1 MAKRLD
7 PVTVGV
13 LWNRLL
19 SIVDEGTVTL
29 KRTAF
34 SRVVTEADDF
44 SNALF
49 DARGVMIAQPS
60 QGEVAFIGCMATEVG
75 KFLERFPPATLRPGD
90 TLICN
95 DPWLGTSQLNDYTVV
110 TPIFHRRRLVGF
122 AANISHSPDVGGRV
136 LSGDSTEIFEE
147 GFRIPMT
154 HLFRAGRPNE
164 ELFAFIRANVRVPEV
179 VVGDLMAQ
187 VTSNATVRDRVVAF
201 LRETG
206 LPDLQGLGG
215 EILRRSESAM
225 RAAIAKLP
233 PGTYRGEVEG
243 DGDTE
248 PVTIRVAVEVRRD
261 RIRVDFAGTSPQTAR
276 GCNVAFNWT
285 YADSVYPIL
294 CALRPESPINA
305 GSLRPLEV
313 AAPPGCVLNAQ
324 PPAALGARIMVS
336 HYIHP
341 AIYRA
346 LAPILPDRVIA
357 DCAAPMWVPNV
368 AGRNQYGRRF
378 VDILF
383 MHGGLG
389 ARPTKDG
396 IVVAYPS
403 HPPTTPVELLENEK
417 PFLVERKE
425 CIPDSAGA
433 GRWRGGFG
441 QFYTIRIEGET
452 PVKLAMRV
460 DRIHHPP
467 QGFAGGRAGRAGRA
481 TLNGT
486 RALHSKETVFLQPG
500 DVVEFET
507 AGGGGFGEPSERDPA
522 LVRQDLENELLG
534 AEGAARGTPV
544 ARGVVPS
551 RPV

>member
-1 MAKRLD
+1 MAKRIDL
-7 PVTVGV
+7 VTVGV

-49 DARGVMIAQPS
+49 DARGAMIAQPS

-75 KFLERFPPATLRPGD
+75 KFLERFPPPTLKPGD
-90 TLICN
+90 VLICN

-154 HLFRAGRPNE
+154 RLFRASRPNE
-164 ELFAFIRANVRVPEV
+164 DLLAFIRANVRIPEV

-187 VTSNATVRDRVVAF
+187 VTSNAIVRDRVVAL

-206 LPDLQGLGG
+206 LADLQALGG
-215 EILRRSESAM
+215 EILRRSERAM
-225 RAAIAKLP
+225 RAVIAKLP

-243 DGDTE
+243 DGDAE
-248 PVTIRVAVEVRRD
+248 PVTIRVAVEVRGD
-261 RIRVDFAGTSPQTAR
+261 RIRVDFSGTSPQTPR
-276 GCNVAFNWT
+276 GSNVASNWT

-313 AAPPGCVLNAQ
+313 HAPPGCVLNAQ

-368 AGRNQYGRRF
+368 AGRDQYGRRF

-389 ARPTKDG
+389 GRPTKDG
-396 IVVAYPS
+396 LVVAYPS

-425 CIPDSAGA
+425 FIPDSAGA

-441 QFYTIRIEGET
+441 QFYTIRIEGEA
-452 PVKLAMRV
+452 PVKLALRV

-467 QGFAGGRAGRAGRA
+467 QGFFGGRAARAGSV

-486 RALHSKETVFLQPG
+486 RPLPSKETVFLRPG
-500 DVVEFET
+500 DVVHFQT
-507 AGGGGFGEPSERDPA
+507 PGGGGYGDPAERDPA
-522 LVRQDLENELLG
+522 LIRQDLDNELVSPE
-534 AEGAARGTPV
+534 AAARDYAAVPD
-544 ARGVVPS
+544 GVPTLTL
-551 RPV
+551 